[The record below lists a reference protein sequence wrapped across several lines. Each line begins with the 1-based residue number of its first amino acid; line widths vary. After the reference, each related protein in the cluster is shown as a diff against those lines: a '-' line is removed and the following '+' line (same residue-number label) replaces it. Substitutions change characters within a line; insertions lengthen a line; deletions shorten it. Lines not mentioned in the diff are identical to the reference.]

1 VFDLVDSIY
10 GEETCLSM
18 PYFTASEKALS
29 AVCCIFGH
37 LKRLQPRRRPKKIY
51 STPLFWA
58 AVGDALKTLLNWCLI
73 ANLILDN
80 FQIYSA

>member
-1 VFDLVDSIY
+1 VGIDFGSWLSRLICKVEILLVFIYLFICDVFDLVDSIY

-37 LKRLQPRRRPKKIY
+37 LKRLQPRRRPKKNI
-51 STPLFWA
+51 
-58 AVGDALKTLLNWCLI
+58 
-73 ANLILDN
+73 
-80 FQIYSA
+80 